1 MRSGRLASVLGY
13 TIAGATLA
21 YVLISLALYALSD
34 LREWQSLAFG
44 PIRSMGMRATPFAD
58 LAMLTHSARCDAS
71 LDDLYNGR
79 VICDP
84 YGRLFTYPPLALGM
98 FQVLGLSAGSLGWV
112 GFLLGGAVALLL
124 GVLFFAVIPS
134 PLVAGVSLA
143 AAYLS
148 LPFQLGLERGNN
160 DLIVILLLALLAPAL
175 AGRHRLAAAAA
186 ASLALLAV
194 ATKLLP
200 LFGVAT
206 TWLLQR
212 QGGSPQPEARTN
224 SRWAL
229 IGAVAGLGLVLP
241 WLPAILRNSPSPPGG
256 VLSHGLLALQVCYDL
271 MVSQK
276 LSLMASRLLLLGC
289 GGLKLVFLL
298 AGILLGLRTG
308 LAADLRAFLSS
319 GTTRLRPLLVAMTFS
334 LFSSTWIGTYLFT
347 KSYDYKFIF
356 LLPAFAITVALL
368 SQPGS
373 AALRPT
379 WGLLVLAPMLS
390 AWFLPYL
397 DVSFNL
403 PVGVWLE
410 GINDFALI
418 PLLAGTLGASLAG
431 TRPPQ
436 RQPA

>member
-1 MRSGRLASVLGY
+1 MRAGRLASILGY
-13 TIAGATLA
+13 AIAGVALA
-21 YVLISLALYALSD
+21 YVLFSLALYALPE

-44 PIRSMGMRATPFAD
+44 PIRQQAMRQPPFAD
-58 LAMLTHSARCDAS
+58 LAMLTSSARCDAS
-71 LDDLYNGR
+71 LDDLYSGR

-84 YGRLFTYPPLALGM
+84 YRRLFTYPPLALGM

-134 PLVAGVSLA
+134 PLTAGVALA

-148 LPFQLGLERGNN
+148 LPFQLALERGNN
-160 DLIVILLLALLAPAL
+160 DLIVVLLLALLALAL
-175 AGRHRLAAAAA
+175 AGRHRLAAPAAA
-186 ASLALLAV
+186 TLALLAV

-200 LFGVAT
+200 LFGVAA

-212 QGGSPQPEARTN
+212 QGGAAQPAARTN

-241 WLPAILRNSPSPPGG
+241 WLPVILRNSPSPPGG

-276 LSLMASRLLLLGC
+276 LSMLASRLLLLGC
-289 GGLKLVFLL
+289 GGLKLLFLL
-298 AGILLGLRTG
+298 AGCLLGLRTG
-308 LAADLRAFLSS
+308 LAGNLRAFLYS
-319 GTTRLRPLLVAMTFS
+319 GAKPWPPLLGAITVS
-334 LFSSTWIGTYLFT
+334 LFSATWIGTYLVT
-347 KSYDYKFIF
+347 RSYDYKFIF
-356 LLPAFAITVALL
+356 LLPAFAITLALL
-368 SQPGS
+368 SPQGS
-373 AALRPT
+373 AALRPS

-390 AWFLPYL
+390 AWFVPYL
-397 DVSFNL
+397 AVSFNL

-410 GINDFALI
+410 WINDFALI
-418 PLLAGTLGASLAG
+418 PLLAGALAAALPG
-431 TRPPQ
+431 TRPPE

>member
-1 MRSGRLASVLGY
+1 MLAGRLASIVGY
-13 TIAGATLA
+13 TIAGTTLA
-21 YVLISLALYALSD
+21 YVLFSLALYAFPE
-34 LREWQSLAFG
+34 LREWQSQAFG
-44 PIRSMGMRATPFAD
+44 PIDNVAMRQTPFAD
-58 LAMLTHSARCDAS
+58 LAMLTSSARCDAS
-71 LDDLYNGR
+71 LDDLYTGR
-79 VICDP
+79 VSCDP
-84 YGRLFTYPPLALGM
+84 HGRLFTYPPVALGM
-98 FQVLGLSAGSLGWV
+98 FQVLGLSAGSLGSV
-112 GFLLGGAVALLL
+112 GFLLGGAVALLV

-160 DLIVILLLALLAPAL
+160 DLVVVLLMALLALAL
-175 AGRHRLAAAAA
+175 AGRHRLAPAAT

-206 TWLLQR
+206 TWLLQH
-212 QGGSPQPEARTN
+212 QGAPQPPARAN

-229 IGAVAGLGLVLP
+229 LGAVAGLGLVLP
-241 WLPAILRNSPSPPGG
+241 WLPVILSNSPRPPGG

-276 LSLMASRLLLLGC
+276 LTLIASRLLLVGSV
-289 GGLKLVFLL
+289 GLKLIFLL
-298 AGILLGLRTG
+298 AGLLLGLRTG
-308 LAADLRAFLSS
+308 LAANLRVFLYS
-319 GTTRLRPLLVAMTFS
+319 GSTTLPPLLVAITFS
-334 LFSSTWIGTYLFT
+334 LFSATWIGTYLFT
-347 KSYDYKFIF
+347 RSYDYKFIF

-368 SQPGS
+368 SQPAS
-373 AALRPT
+373 APLRPS

-390 AWFLPYL
+390 AWFVPYL
-397 DVSFNL
+397 AVSFNL

-418 PLLAGTLGASLAG
+418 PLLAGALVAALPGTWPPERQLA
-431 TRPPQ
+431 
-436 RQPA
+436 